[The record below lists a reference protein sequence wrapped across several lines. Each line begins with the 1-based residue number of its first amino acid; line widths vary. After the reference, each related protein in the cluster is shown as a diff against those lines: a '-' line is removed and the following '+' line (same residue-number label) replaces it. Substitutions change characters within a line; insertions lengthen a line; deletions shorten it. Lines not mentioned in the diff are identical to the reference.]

1 MASPV
6 WTFGIVQPDYTSAN
20 SSTWPIISEINNAKN
35 MQLQQNVSKPNTA
48 SFDIRAD
55 NSVAQYVEN
64 GQNWVAAWRDGVPY
78 HLGPIVNVEESGDSQ
93 GSRLAITSMDPAWF
107 FKKRVVGKTGD
118 GRVVPG
124 ATSRGTITA
133 TLWNDTDFEV
143 PAHIEFDG
151 LDFAGG
157 SITDYNPGPYRVFES
172 VLAELTEG
180 LDGFEWLMWAQQT
193 GTSDVAQWAGYD
205 VYGVVATEAIFEYS
219 DDGKGAINNVASYRK
234 LTNRDQ
240 QATRVWV
247 INRNETPAGINYA
260 LDNTK
265 INEWGLL
272 EDTIETEIT
281 DDGMRQ
287 ELADEHVRIRK
298 NPKLTYEFTPTT
310 NPEESTRVPRYGTE
324 YSLGDTV
331 RFRVKQGTRTRFDV
345 AVRVWSVTFSL
356 MDNGI
361 EQLTLGTMENS

>member
-151 LDFAGG
+151 FDFAGG
-157 SITDYNPGPYRVFES
+157 SITD
-172 VLAELTEG
+172 
-180 LDGFEWLMWAQQT
+180 
-193 GTSDVAQWAGYD
+193 
-205 VYGVVATEAIFEYS
+205 
-219 DDGKGAINNVASYRK
+219 
-234 LTNRDQ
+234 
-240 QATRVWV
+240 
-247 INRNETPAGINYA
+247 
-260 LDNTK
+260 
-265 INEWGLL
+265 
-272 EDTIETEIT
+272 
-281 DDGMRQ
+281 
-287 ELADEHVRIRK
+287 
-298 NPKLTYEFTPTT
+298 
-310 NPEESTRVPRYGTE
+310 
-324 YSLGDTV
+324 
-331 RFRVKQGTRTRFDV
+331 
-345 AVRVWSVTFSL
+345 
-356 MDNGI
+356 
-361 EQLTLGTMENS
+361 